1 RLLFSYK
8 KDAGE
13 QLRSFQRMYPLTLAD
28 EQSNRR
34 QVRLEIAAINPG
46 NRFELGDRLFY
57 AGESAIDIVYHS
69 KPEFGRAPGHCV
81 YFSLVR
87 AIANRDN
94 KSLGKASIRFL
105 PIYDLPSGCCN
116 RWYEKNDEPA
126 AHGENHSRLR
136 LE

>member
-1 RLLFSYK
+1 
-8 KDAGE
+8 
-13 QLRSFQRMYPLTLAD
+13 MYPLTLAD

-34 QVRLEIAAINPG
+34 QVRLEIAAIHPG
-46 NRFELGDRLFY
+46 NRFGLGDRLLY
-57 AGESAIDIVYHS
+57 AGKSAIDIVYHS
-69 KPEFGRAPGHCV
+69 KPKLGRATGRCV

-94 KSLGKASIRFL
+94 KSLGKAGIRFL
-105 PIYDLPSGCCN
+105 PIYDLPSGRCD

-126 AHGENHSRLR
+126 AHRESHSRLR